1 MWIRVNDQRMFVILL
16 VALIALCWLTLTIWG
31 LSPYADYLSHEILED
46 LPAVFNQEYIVLL
59 LIFTVGWTLMI
70 FAMMLPTS
78 LPLIFMFQ
86 RLVHS
91 RPNRLKLVGLLV
103 SGYLTVWLLFGAG
116 AHMVD
121 LLIHDFVRHN
131 GWLEANE
138 WVISATIFAVAG
150 LYQFTP
156 LKYKCLEKCRSP
168 LSFIVQHWR
177 GSNEQRHAFQLGV
190 HHGLFCLGCC
200 WSLMLLMFAVS
211 VGNLAWM
218 LLLGMIMA
226 TEKNVPWGTRLS
238 APLGFTLLAFSV
250 LVPLVELTSL

>member
-1 MWIRVNDQRMFVILL
+1 MWIRVNDQRIFTISL
-16 VALIALCWLTLTIWG
+16 VAMIALCWLTLAIWG

-46 LPAVFNQEYIVLL
+46 LPGVFDQQYIMLL
-59 LIFTVGWTLMI
+59 LIFTVGWALMI

-86 RLVHS
+86 RMVKS
-91 RPNRLKLVGLLV
+91 RPNHSTLMALVV
-103 SGYLTVWLLFGAG
+103 AGYLAVWLLFGAA
-116 AHMVD
+116 AHLGD
-121 LLIHDFVRHN
+121 LLIHNFVRQI

-138 WVISATIFAVAG
+138 WVISAAIFAVAG
-150 LYQFTP
+150 IYQFTP

-177 GSNEQRHAFQLGV
+177 GKNEQRQAFQLGV

-211 VGNLAWM
+211 IGNMAWM

-226 TEKNVPWGTRLS
+226 TEKNVPWGTKLS

-250 LVPLVELTSL
+250 MLTVGELITL